1 MRVLLIEDDVPLGDS
16 IRNAIK
22 SEGYACDWVQS
33 CQEATSAVK
42 DGFFNLIILDRILPD
57 GDGANW
63 LSRLRSN
70 GFDIPVLMLSART
83 SANDKVIGL
92 DRGADDYLTKPFDLD
107 EFFARVRALTRR
119 GRVTPSRSIVVGNIT
134 IDPDTSLV
142 SVNEKYIDLSKTEF
156 DLLLILAKRS
166 GLFVSKSA
174 LEDALYDWD
183 SSVTQNA
190 IERQISRLR
199 KKIGPD
205 SITTRRGFGYKLE
218 ALT

>member
-1 MRVLLIEDDVPLGDS
+1 MRILLIEDDVPLGDS

-57 GDGANW
+57 GDGTNW
-63 LSRLRSN
+63 LSGLRGN
-70 GFDIPVLMLSART
+70 GLDIPVLMLSART

-218 ALT
+218 ALK